1 MNKKIIQIES
11 ISTDLLKQLLNE
23 GVTEAL
29 KNFNNVGASEEDNIL
44 LSRNETAKL
53 LDISLVTLW
62 KWTQKDLIQAY
73 RIGKKVKY
81 KKKDVLDSLQ
91 KMNKF

>member
-1 MNKKIIQIES
+1 MTKQIIQIEN
-11 ISTDLLKQLLNE
+11 ISSDYLKELFNQ
-23 GVTEAL
+23 GITEAL
-29 KNFNNVGASEEDNIL
+29 KNYKSNESNSDENVL

-62 KWTQKDLIQAY
+62 QWTKKDIIQAY

-81 KKKDVLDSLQ
+81 KRNEVLDALQ